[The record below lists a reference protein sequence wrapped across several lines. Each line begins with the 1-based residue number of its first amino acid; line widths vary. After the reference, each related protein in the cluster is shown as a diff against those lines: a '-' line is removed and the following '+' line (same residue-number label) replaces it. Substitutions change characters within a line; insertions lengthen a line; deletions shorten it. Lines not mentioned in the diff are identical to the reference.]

1 MRNIGGRQICCH
13 FSLLCRCRV
22 DGDPLLSTGCR
33 FGKLNPGVS
42 VVQPALD
49 YRIRVI
55 VIEELIKRAKVDS
68 RRVMPCR
75 LAHRYHTRPRW
86 R

>member
-1 MRNIGGRQICCH
+1 
-13 FSLLCRCRV
+13 
-22 DGDPLLSTGCR
+22 LSTGCR

-55 VIEELIKRAKVDS
+55 VIEELIKRAKVDQS
-68 RRVMPCR
+68 
-75 LAHRYHTRPRW
+75 TRDAVSSGSPLPHETSLEMRQVFMAAPDDE
-86 R
+86 